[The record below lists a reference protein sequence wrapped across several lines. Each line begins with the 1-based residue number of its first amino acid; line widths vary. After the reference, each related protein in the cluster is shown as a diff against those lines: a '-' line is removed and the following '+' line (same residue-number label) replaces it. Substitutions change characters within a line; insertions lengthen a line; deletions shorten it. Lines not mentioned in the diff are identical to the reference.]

1 MNKQNMVRMAGGRK
15 GAVAGM
21 GVGIVASLLAISL
34 GAGLT
39 GCGTTAATDN
49 AADAQQAANS
59 TDEVVYDLYRAHGDC
74 YCHLGDTVTF
84 EAQVVDYFAAE
95 AIGDAGEEDV
105 TPADIG
111 LSQFKFQWYYCQ
123 HIAYTGEIIY
133 VPIEGA
139 NELSYTVDRV
149 TEANLYDNDELEYLL
164 AMFPAAA
171 TDLSYGNRSNIS
183 SIWFCLTLLP
193 DYVAANEPQNVTCDP
208 AGETST
214 GDFAAFAT
222 DQTGE
227 FTVTLSNASDP
238 DATVGLYMVTIHGG
252 AVVAEDEMELAAD
265 GSFTYE
271 FDAANSYALS
281 WSVDGDKPVS
291 FSYEIA
297 GETGEPYRF
306 SAAEL
311 TPSDAGLNAYVDA
324 ITIRGDGEYQ
334 LTVENPW
341 VDADYACS
349 DEAVAT
355 VSDDGKIWAVAPGEA
370 IITVSQGGETVDI
383 ALTVV

>member
-1 MNKQNMVRMAGGRK
+1 MAKQDRLAALIIAAASVVFMVLGLIFGGAAG
-15 GAVAGM
+15 
-21 GVGIVASLLAISL
+21 SSEE
-34 GAGLT
+34 
-39 GCGTTAATDN
+39 ATE
-49 AADAQQAANS
+49 DA
-59 TDEVVYDLYRAHGDC
+59 VVYDLYRAHGDR

-84 EAQVVDYFAAE
+84 EAQVIPYFE
-95 AIGDAGEEDV
+95 ASAVGDAGVDDPMALDEAESAAAEEGSEDV
-105 TPADIG
+105 APAEIDY
-111 LSQFKFQWYYCQ
+111 SQFQFQWYYCQ
-123 HIAYTGEIIY
+123 HIADTGEIIY

-139 NELSYTVDRV
+139 NEPSYTIDRV

-164 AMFPAAA
+164 AMFPADA

-193 DYVAANEPQNVTCDP
+193 DYVTAGETQAVTCDP
-208 AGETST
+208 AGKAST
-214 GDFAAFAT
+214 GDFVAFAT
-222 DQTGE
+222 NQTGE
-227 FTVTLSNASDP
+227 FTVTLSDASDP
-238 DATVGLYMVTIHGG
+238 DAKVGLYMATIHGG
-252 AVVAEDEMELAAD
+252 SVVAEDEMELAAD
-265 GSFTYE
+265 ESFTYT
-271 FDAANSYALS
+271 FDAADSYVLN
-281 WSVDGDKPVS
+281 WSVDGDKPLNFGYTIEGKV
-291 FSYEIA
+291 
-297 GETGEPYRF
+297 GEPYWF

-311 TPSDAGLNAYVDA
+311 TPNGVGLNAYVDA
-324 ITIRGDGEYQ
+324 VTIRSDGEYQ